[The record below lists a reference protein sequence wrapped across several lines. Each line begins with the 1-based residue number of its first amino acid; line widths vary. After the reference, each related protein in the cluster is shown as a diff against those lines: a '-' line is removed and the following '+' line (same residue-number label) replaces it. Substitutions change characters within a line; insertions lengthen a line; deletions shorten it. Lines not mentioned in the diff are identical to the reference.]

1 MQLKTI
7 LFFLIF
13 TYQSSKGQGILTYL
27 NGILSS
33 ENKTL
38 KNAELKGKINEI
50 GSEQLRQTYR
60 KYRHFHTIKRVILA
74 TETAFILGAT
84 DYDTGFPRLNLTTL
98 SVGLS
103 AAAIDIILKKPSCR
117 RANRFVE
124 EYNFEVTR
132 DVLEPVKSLIN

>member
-50 GSEQLRQTYR
+50 GSELLRQTYR

-103 AAAIDIILKKPSCR
+103 AAAIDIILKKPLRR

-124 EYNFEVTR
+124 EYNFEVTDEMFLNR
-132 DVLEPVKSLIN
+132 

>member
-50 GSEQLRQTYR
+50 GSELLRQTYR

-103 AAAIDIILKKPSCR
+103 AAAIDIILKKPLRR

-124 EYNFEVTR
+124 EYNFDVTDEMFLNR
-132 DVLEPVKSLIN
+132 

>member
-50 GSEQLRQTYR
+50 GSELLRQTYR
-60 KYRHFHTIKRVILA
+60 KYRRFHTIKRVILA

-103 AAAIDIILKKPSCR
+103 AAAIDLILKKPLRR

-124 EYNFEVTR
+124 EYNFEVTDEMFLNR
-132 DVLEPVKSLIN
+132 

>member
-50 GSEQLRQTYR
+50 GSELLRQTYR
-60 KYRHFHTIKRVILA
+60 KYRRFHTIKRVILA

-103 AAAIDIILKKPSCR
+103 AAAIDIILKKPLRR

-124 EYNFEVTR
+124 EYNFEVTDEMFLNR
-132 DVLEPVKSLIN
+132 